1 MTRAAV
7 LFHLPFLPP
16 RQPACE
22 AISQEVEALRGRFGG
37 EVIYVNPNQHLPFP
51 LPRLCFGLHRLYR
64 LRRNEAEIALH
75 HFYNPDPFPFPYL
88 RLLRR
93 PVIYSLTGGV
103 DSLPH
108 HAFFGKMAAI
118 TVMDRGSYARLRRQG
133 VERLFLVRPGI
144 RVERFT
150 PHPLPWGEEIR
161 LMVGSAPWTKAQF
174 RSKGVLAL
182 LEAVKLDRRLR
193 LVFLW
198 RGILAEELWRWIRFF
213 GVEERITVWDKRVD
227 VNEVLSGVHASV
239 VLASTPALVKAY
251 PHSLLESLAA
261 GKPVLVSRA
270 IPMAQEVEERR
281 CGEVVEQISAEA
293 LLAALAALGRHYP
306 ARCKAALAAGR
317 EFSIERMVASFEEVY
332 RYAGY
337 PL

>member
-1 MTRAAV
+1 MTQTTV

-22 AISQEVEALRGRFGG
+22 AISQEVAALRERFGG
-37 EVIYVNPNQHLPFP
+37 GVIYVNPNQHLPFP
-51 LPRLCFGLHRLYR
+51 LPRLCFGLHRLRR
-64 LRRNEAEIALH
+64 LRHDEREIALH
-75 HFYNPDPFPFPYL
+75 HFYNPDPFPFLYL

-108 HAFFGKMAAI
+108 RTFFGKMAAI
-118 TVMDRGSYARLRRQG
+118 TVMDRRSYARLRRQG
-133 VERLFLVRPGI
+133 VEHLFLVRPGI
-144 RVERFT
+144 RVERFI

-174 RSKGVLAL
+174 QSKGVLAL
-182 LEAVKLDRRLR
+182 LEAAKLDRRLH

-198 RGILAEELWRWIRFF
+198 RGILAEELRRWIRTF
-213 GVEERITVWDKRVD
+213 GVEEQVTVWDRLVD
-227 VNEVLSGVHASV
+227 VNEILSGVHASV

-270 IPMAQEVEERR
+270 IPMAQEVEDRR
-281 CGEVVEQISAEA
+281 CGEVVERVSAEA
-293 LLAALAALGRHYP
+293 FLAAVEALGRYYP
-306 ARCKAALAAGR
+306 DRCRAALAAGR
-317 EFSIERMVASFEEVY
+317 NFSIERMVSSFEEVY

>member
-22 AISQEVEALRGRFGG
+22 AISQEVAALRGRFGG
-37 EVIYVNPNQHLPFP
+37 RVIYVNPNQHLPLP
-51 LPRLCFGLHRLYR
+51 LPRMCFGLHRLRR
-64 LRRNEAEIALH
+64 LRHDEGEIALH

-108 HAFFGKMAAI
+108 RTFFEKMAAI
-118 TVMDRGSYARLRRQG
+118 TVMDRGSYVRLRRQG
-133 VERLFLVRPGI
+133 VKHLFLVRPGI

-150 PHPLPWGEEIR
+150 PHPLPWGGEIR
-161 LMVGSAPWTKAQF
+161 VMVGSAPWTKAQF
-174 RSKGVLAL
+174 RSKGVLTL
-182 LEAVKLDRRLR
+182 LEAAKLNRRLH

-198 RGILAEELWRWIRFF
+198 RGILVEELKRWIRTF
-213 GVEERITVWDKRVD
+213 GVEERVTVWDRLVD
-227 VNEVLSGVHASV
+227 VNEVLRDVHAAV

-270 IPMAQEVEERR
+270 IPMAQEVEERG
-281 CGEVVEQISAEA
+281 CGEVVEQVSAEA
-293 LLAALAALGRHYP
+293 FLTALETLGRYYP
-306 ARCKAALAAGR
+306 ARCRAALATGR
-317 EFSIERMVASFEEVY
+317 NFSVERMVSSFEEVY

-337 PL
+337 PP